1 MRFIRISS
9 LRNLTLLT
17 LLALVALVALPAA
30 AQFEV
35 TPTVAYRSDDFSEQD
50 PRINC
55 VQAPC
60 DFPVEPDDAAAYGVV
75 VGFGFADGWAVELLA
90 NRWSTDLDRGNSFE
104 APVDFEV
111 THLQAGLAYTWGRGN
126 VRPFVAA
133 AAGQSRV
140 ENDAPFGRETEDDAF
155 SWSAG
160 GGVKIGLTDL
170 LALRLEA
177 RGYWVD
183 LDDAFGGSFMQQEV
197 GAGLTFRF

>member
-1 MRFIRISS
+1 MRFTRTCTVIA
-9 LRNLTLLT
+9 LFV
-17 LLALVALVALPAA
+17 LAVVAALPAA
-30 AQFEV
+30 AEVEV
-35 TPTVAYRSDDFSEQD
+35 TPTIAYRSDDFSEQD

-60 DFPVEPDDAAAYGVV
+60 DFPVETDDAAAYGVV

-90 NRWSTDLDRGNSFE
+90 NRWSTDLDRSSSFE

-111 THLQAGLAYTWGRGN
+111 THLQAGLAYTWGQGN

-140 ENDAPFGRETEDDAF
+140 DNQAPFGRDPKEDAF

-183 LDDAFGGSFMQQEV
+183 LDDSHGGSFKQQEV
-197 GAGLTFRF
+197 SAGLAFRF